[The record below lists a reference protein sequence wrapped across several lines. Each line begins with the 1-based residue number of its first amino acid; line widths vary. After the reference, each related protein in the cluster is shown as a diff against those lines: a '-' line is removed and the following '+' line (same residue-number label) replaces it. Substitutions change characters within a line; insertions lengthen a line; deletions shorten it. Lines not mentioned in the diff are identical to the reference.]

1 MVSGD
6 PRVSRKSGRDSH
18 GRLNRKLALRCQ
30 DKVWLKWI
38 EGMKQNFWK
47 AREFCVFA
55 LRCVQDE
62 SERLLCTSVRSDT
75 EWRGFAKCAFN
86 CLQFPSWWMGKDK
99 TTFKRIID
107 HEYQANPKICTA
119 VTSSCSSGFVAR
131 CFLRT
136 GELAGGQL
144 TCCADLRFL
153 LGRTLSVD
161 ACGIPHEPPVLPVQR
176 IQCG

>member
-75 EWRGFAKCAFN
+75 EWRGFAKC
-86 CLQFPSWWMGKDK
+86 LQLLAVSELVNGQGQDYVQENDWPWVSGKPKNLHCCNLKLLKWICSTLFSSNRWTGWW
-99 TTFKRIID
+99 TT
-107 HEYQANPKICTA
+107 Y
-119 VTSSCSSGFVAR
+119 
-131 CFLRT
+131 
-136 GELAGGQL
+136 
-144 TCCADLRFL
+144 L
-153 LGRTLSVD
+153 LCWS
-161 ACGIPHEPPVLPVQR
+161 
-176 IQCG
+176 